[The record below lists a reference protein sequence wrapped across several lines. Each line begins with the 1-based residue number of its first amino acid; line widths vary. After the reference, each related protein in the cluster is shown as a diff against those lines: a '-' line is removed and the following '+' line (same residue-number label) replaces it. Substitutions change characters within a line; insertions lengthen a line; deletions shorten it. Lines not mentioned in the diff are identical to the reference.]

1 MACLQLDFNKPA
13 EAAYFMKQTLG
24 IYEQAF
30 GIDHQL
36 TCDVE
41 KQLNLI
47 LESMRIEKHNQLEV
61 ENCNPNGV
69 TSGILI

>member
-24 IYEQAF
+24 IYEEAF

-47 LESMRIEKHNQLEV
+47 VESMRIEQQNHLEV
-61 ENCNPNGV
+61 ENYNLNTV